1 MHPKLPTLNPESK
14 PHTPNQVMR
23 SSYVTGFSVGLQP
36 QALGQNV
43 PQEVFVYYREG
54 AHAAAPFNMSE
65 WRVLGTV
72 LVHPRP

>member
-1 MHPKLPTLNPESK
+1 MSNAKHETLNPK
-14 PHTPNQVMR
+14 TPR
-23 SSYVTGFSVGLQP
+23 P

-54 AHAAAPFNMSE
+54 SHAAAPFNMSE

-72 LVHPRP
+72 LVHHRP